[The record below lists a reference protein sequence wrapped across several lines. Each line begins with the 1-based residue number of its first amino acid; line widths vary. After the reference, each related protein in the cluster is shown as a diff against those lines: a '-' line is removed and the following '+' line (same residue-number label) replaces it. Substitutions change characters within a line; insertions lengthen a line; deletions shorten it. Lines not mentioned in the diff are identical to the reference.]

1 MRKTGNITE
10 DGVRDLVTFSLVS
23 GIYFKERF
31 GFSYFPCVSMGRVTG
46 TFFFFFPLCDTLFVF
61 IPHRPVIDK

>member
-46 TFFFFFPLCDTLFVF
+46 TFFFFSFPFVIHF
-61 IPHRPVIDK
+61 SSSYPTGPS